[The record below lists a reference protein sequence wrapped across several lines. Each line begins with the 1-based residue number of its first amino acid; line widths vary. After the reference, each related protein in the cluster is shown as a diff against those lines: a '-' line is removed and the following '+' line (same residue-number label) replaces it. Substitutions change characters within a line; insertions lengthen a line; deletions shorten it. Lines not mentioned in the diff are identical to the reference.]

1 MAAARPRPDNSAAGR
16 LQRLLALVPWLRTH
30 DGTTVVAAAEHFGVS
45 TDQLIED
52 LNLLIVSGLPGH
64 GPGQLVDID
73 FFDDEGEITVTDPI
87 TVIDAQTLE
96 RPLRFSPD
104 EAAAL
109 LVALRLM
116 AAVPGPLDRD
126 AIAGATAKL
135 ETAAGEARR
144 AAEGLE
150 VQIEAA
156 ASPGVQAAVDA
167 GLAGGRRLHITYVG
181 ALDDRTERD
190 VDPVRIVSLDGRVYL
205 EAWCRLAEA
214 MRTFRLDRI
223 QTAEVL
229 DVAAEV
235 PEDAVP
241 LDLGRGVLRPEGGQV
256 TLLLA
261 PEVRW
266 IAEEHPVDSTEEA
279 GEGRL
284 RVVLPLADERWLVR
298 LLLRTGGAVEVLD
311 RPDLAERA
319 REEARAALAAY
330 RV

>member
-1 MAAARPRPDNSAAGR
+1 MAAPRPDNTAAGR

-30 DGTTVVAAAEHFGVS
+30 DGTTVAAAAAHFGVS
-45 TDQLIED
+45 TDQLVQD

-64 GPGQLVDID
+64 GPGELVDID
-73 FFDDEGEITVTDPI
+73 FFDEDGEITVTDPI
-87 TVIDAQTLE
+87 TVIDPQTLAK
-96 RPLRFSPD
+96 PMRFSPD

-126 AIAGATAKL
+126 AIASATAKL
-135 ETAAGEARR
+135 ESAAGEARR

-150 VQIEAA
+150 VQIDARTR
-156 ASPGVQAAVDA
+156 PGVQEAVDA
-167 GLAGGRRLHITYVG
+167 ALAGSRRLHIAYVG
-181 ALDDRTERD
+181 ALDDRSERD

-205 EAWCRLAEA
+205 EAWCRQAEA

-223 QTAEVL
+223 ESAQLL
-229 DVAAEV
+229 DLPAEV

-256 TLLLA
+256 TLLLS

-266 IAEEHPVDSTEEA
+266 IAEEHPVDSVEEA

-298 LLLRTGGAVEVLD
+298 LLLRTGQAVEVLD

-330 RV
+330 RP